1 MKSQNLNF
9 EPELEAIIKKCDAC
23 TMAMV
28 DEANQPYA
36 VPMNFGYEDGRLFLH
51 SAPEGR
57 KIEILKKYPK
67 VCVTFSTDHE
77 LRFQSSEIACSYSM
91 KYRSV
96 QIIGEVIFVDDIK
109 EKQAAL
115 DVIMHQYTD
124 NTFSYSEPALK
135 NVCVMEVL
143 VRQINGRAYGY

>member
-1 MKSQNLNF
+1 
-9 EPELEAIIKKCDAC
+9 
-23 TMAMV
+23 
-28 DEANQPYA
+28 
-36 VPMNFGYEDGRLFLH
+36 
-51 SAPEGR
+51 
-57 KIEILKKYPK
+57 
-67 VCVTFSTDHE
+67 
-77 LRFQSSEIACSYSM
+77 M

-96 QIIGEVIFVDDIK
+96 QIMGEVIFIEDME

-124 NTFSYSEPALK
+124 NTFKYSEPALK